1 MPYFMEEGVY
11 ASRFVIS
18 SVYCYK
24 GCVIVP
30 DSETSNIALAK
41 TLLKDNH
48 IFLFKRNSPFLKSL
62 VAIKP
67 TDLIFHR
74 NSYSITHFAGS
85 IFWALINFIFGK
97 INCNFARIFA
107 NPRKHVLQ
115 PSGFPDFQQFLAAES
130 VLS

>member
-1 MPYFMEEGVY
+1 MEESVD
-11 ASRFVIS
+11 ASGFVIS

-24 GCVIVP
+24 GCIVIP
-30 DSETSNIALAK
+30 DSETSNIALAE
-41 TLLKDNH
+41 TLLKDSH
-48 IFLFKRNSPFLKSL
+48 TFLFKRNSPFLKSL

-67 TDLIFHR
+67 TELIFYR
-74 NSYSITHFAGS
+74 NPQSIAYFAGS

-97 INCNFARIFA
+97 INCNFACIFA